1 VSKPTESLLFVVAFD
16 ELSPKA
22 HGQSYARNRLRPSIE
37 KVSEGNEKITP
48 LFVVHDLEQLF
59 ELVDAAVDI
68 SYD

>member
-1 VSKPTESLLFVVAFD
+1 VPKPTESLLFVVAFD

-22 HGQSYARNRLRPSIE
+22 HGQGYARDRFRPSIE
-37 KVSEGNEKITP
+37 KIPERDKAVTP

-68 SYD
+68 SYN